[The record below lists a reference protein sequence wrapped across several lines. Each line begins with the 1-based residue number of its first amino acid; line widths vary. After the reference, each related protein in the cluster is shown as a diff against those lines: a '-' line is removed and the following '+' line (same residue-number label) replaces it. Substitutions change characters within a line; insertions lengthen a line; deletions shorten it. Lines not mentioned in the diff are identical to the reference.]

1 MMAGLGLS
9 LPQIRLNVLRERNF
23 MFQTELSMLEVRKTS
38 AMSVHYSK
46 FSISQILAQLIA
58 YLTLDRKCFPYQ
70 YFDVYRKL

>member
-1 MMAGLGLS
+1 
-9 LPQIRLNVLRERNF
+9 

-38 AMSVHYSK
+38 AVSVHYSK

-70 YFDVYRKL
+70 YFDVYREL